1 MLKFMSVTT
10 LLLGAV
16 FFQVSGGFD
25 FQPRSAEADSTE
37 AGAKTKAQLA
47 DAASGATTP
56 KGTAATRKPGDLI
69 AANMASAKST
79 SGMGTGQAQD
89 GQVTLASMPVADPGD
104 QMDPSVAALPLARV
118 NKAVAQARVAPSSTL
133 PEGAE
138 RRAVADAV
146 MQNDPMAQPAE
157 DRRAADIRAV
167 AGSHVN
173 LRQGPGTSFSVVDQL
188 GEGDTVE
195 VIGKERSW
203 LKLRVAETGR
213 VGWMADFLVTAAA
226 N

>member
-104 QMDPSVAALPLARV
+104 QMDPSVAALHARIHE
-118 NKAVAQARVAPSSTL
+118 RT
-133 PEGAE
+133 GANDD
-138 RRAVADAV
+138 ANCHANADA
-146 MQNDPMAQPAE
+146 DPCGRILSDGSPRRKLSGDA
-157 DRRAADIRAV
+157 DRIA
-167 AGSHVN
+167 
-173 LRQGPGTSFSVVDQL
+173 
-188 GEGDTVE
+188 
-195 VIGKERSW
+195 
-203 LKLRVAETGR
+203 
-213 VGWMADFLVTAAA
+213 
-226 N
+226 